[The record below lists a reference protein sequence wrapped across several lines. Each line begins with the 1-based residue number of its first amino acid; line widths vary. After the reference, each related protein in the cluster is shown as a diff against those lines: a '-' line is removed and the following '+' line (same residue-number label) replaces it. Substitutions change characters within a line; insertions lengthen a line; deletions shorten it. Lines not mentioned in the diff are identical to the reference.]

1 MVAIQALVFFI
12 NTMFGGSTNLTPEQ
26 QKMISTTPMYQQ
38 AYAQDPVA
46 TKAIVIVDTNE
57 L

>member
-1 MVAIQALVFFI
+1 MAAIQALVFFI

-26 QKMISTTPMYQQ
+26 QMMISTTPEYQA
-38 AYAQDPVA
+38 AYTQNPTA
-46 TKAIVIVDTNE
+46 TQAIVIVDQNE